1 MRLSQLSYSTQTPS
15 IFRTSTVII
24 INNNLINLLLLSLKE
39 GDRVCV
45 KYMITMITMITL
57 REIGL
62 TFDFGIFLFF
72 LCVYAK
78 WLTVKVLERYSEVGH
93 GQMV

>member
-1 MRLSQLSYSTQTPS
+1 M
-15 IFRTSTVII
+15 
-24 INNNLINLLLLSLKE
+24 
-39 GDRVCV
+39 CV

-62 TFDFGIFLFF
+62 TFDFGIFLF
-72 LCVYAK
+72 VYAK
-78 WLTVKVLERYSEVGH
+78 WLSASVLNRYLEVGH

>member
-1 MRLSQLSYSTQTPS
+1 M
-15 IFRTSTVII
+15 
-24 INNNLINLLLLSLKE
+24 
-39 GDRVCV
+39 CV
-45 KYMITMITMITL
+45 KNMITMITMITL

-72 LCVYAK
+72 LCVCAK